1 MVTRYPP
8 AWRRKQPAGPFNPRL
23 SLETRDNAAMGFS
36 YISRHLSG
44 SRVRIATLA
53 RLSGV
58 VAAGWAWGLAFACL
72 LGLAGT
78 PALSA
83 PVQALDAHKQ
93 PLILAQAADYWINSS
108 LALGPDQVAAKGDLD
123 WKPTPTSGI
132 YPLQPGQALW
142 VRFTVPPSLDTE
154 RWLIEIPYP
163 ALDRA
168 ALYTPNKAGQWTEQ
182 SAGDLTPV
190 NQWQTPHRH
199 ALFLL
204 DLDAAQPTQ
213 YLLRIENAQGFS
225 APIRFVSARYV
236 LREEQRVSIFL
247 GAYFGMALLGCLVGV
262 AGVLWLRDSAYFSYG
277 LCAVLIGLT
286 QAASSGVA
294 GLLLWPNSAY
304 WADRS
309 LVVLGTLG
317 LVVFLQLNATVVYL
331 AQRSRRLNALVLTV
345 AMAGLVLCVALLV
358 TDSAIRLRLTV
369 PYMLL
374 VLVLVVTINLWAWR
388 HGDRFSG
395 WLLLSSVP
403 FALGLSVAVA
413 RYLQWVPLSFA
424 TEHGT
429 MASMAFQLASML
441 AVLAV
446 RSQHRREN
454 RRRIQGLD
462 RVDPATALINEH
474 VFAERLRRMIA
485 RSERLKHQSAVMLI
499 DIINAEQTQRDF
511 GRKAAEELP
520 LRVAARLLSTAREID
535 SAARLSDRRFG
546 MLVEGPF
553 SAADAATLGPRIVAR
568 CLMSYKG
575 LHADCIAQVR
585 VAYALVPEQGANV
598 HSLLLRLEERLAC
611 ASSDDKRAVYNL
623 AEPAPASK
631 RARER
636 RESGLMPVA

>member
-1 MVTRYPP
+1 MR
-8 AWRRKQPAGPFNPRL
+8 
-23 SLETRDNAAMGFS
+23 
-36 YISRHLSG
+36 
-44 SRVRIATLA
+44 
-53 RLSGV
+53 
-58 VAAGWAWGLAFACL
+58 GLVLGCL
-72 LGLAGT
+72 LGWLGPFALAS
-78 PALSA
+78 PMQELN
-83 PVQALDAHKQ
+83 PQKQ
-93 PLILAQAADYWINSS
+93 PIALAEAADYWIDTS
-108 LALGPDQVAAKGDLD
+108 LAFGAEQVAARSDLD
-123 WKPTPTSGI
+123 WKPTPPSGI
-132 YPLQPGQALW
+132 YPLRSRQALW
-142 VRFTVPPSLDTE
+142 VRFSVPPPLDRQ
-154 RWLIEIPYP
+154 RWLVEIPYP

-168 ALYTPNKAGQWTEQ
+168 SLYTPDPSGQWTEQ
-182 SAGDLTPV
+182 RAGDLTPV
-190 NQWQTPHRH
+190 NQWDTPHRYP
-199 ALFLL
+199 LMLL
-204 DLDAAQPTQ
+204 RFNADMPTQ
-213 YLLRIENAQGFS
+213 YLMRIENAQGFS

-247 GAYFGMALLGCLVGV
+247 GAYFGMAVLGCLVGV
-262 AGVLWLRDSAYFSYG
+262 VGVLWLQDSAYFSYG

-286 QAASSGVA
+286 QAVSSGVA

-331 AQRSRRLNALVLTV
+331 AQRSRRLNALVLT
-345 AMAGLVLCVALLV
+345 AATAGLALCAALLV
-358 TDSAIRLRLTV
+358 TPSAIRLSLTV

-374 VLVLVVTINLWAWR
+374 VLMLVVTINLWAWR

-395 WLLLSSVP
+395 WLLLSSAP
-403 FALGLSVAVA
+403 FAVGLCVAVA

-424 TEHGT
+424 TEHGI
-429 MASMAFQLASML
+429 MASMAFQLVSML

-462 RVDPATALINEH
+462 RVDPATGLINEH
-474 VFAERLRRMIA
+474 VFAERLGQMIA
-485 RSERLKHQSAVMLI
+485 RSVRLKNQSAVMLI
-499 DIINAEQTQRDF
+499 DIVNAEQTQRDF

-535 SAARLSDRRFG
+535 SAARLSERRFG

-553 SAADAATLGPRIVAR
+553 SDADAATLGPRIVAR

-585 VAYALVPEQGANV
+585 VAYALVPEQGANA

-611 ASSDDKRAVYNL
+611 ASNDDKRAVYNL
-623 AEPAPASK
+623 AEAAPSAK
-631 RARER
+631 RVGER
-636 RESGLMPVA
+636 RESALMPVVQAPGRLQTIQSVRP